1 MTWLASLWLVVWLA
15 VAALPVALPNT
26 PAIAHSQDLAML
38 QVTELGEGQYTWSW
52 STKPTLLGAVDL
64 KPRFPPHCEVE
75 GVSIE
80 CGETGMVGRLGF
92 DGIGTELSGAIFRLR
107 LLNGDVQVHTL
118 TAAQPVAEVAP
129 NFKADSWAGRVGI
142 FNSYVAI
149 GIKHIMLGIDHLL
162 FVLGLMWVAS
172 HGWTLF
178 KTITAFTLAHTVS
191 LAAVTFGW
199 VGISEPFVNALI
211 ALSIVFIAIEA
222 MNAREKRTSLTLRFP
237 WIVSFFFGLLHGLG
251 FASALVHLGLSEGAR
266 PLALLAFNVGVEIGQ
281 IAFVLFVLALLWSYR
296 VMRVRWPVWA
306 QEGPIYAV
314 GGLAAL
320 WFFQRVEILLG
331 A

>member
-1 MTWLASLWLVVWLA
+1 MIRRLLLAILFCGGVLFILPA
-15 VAALPVALPNT
+15 PAAL
-26 PAIAHSQDLAML
+26 AHSQDLAAL
-38 QVTELGEGQYTWSW
+38 QVTELGEGRYTWAW
-52 STKPTLLGAVDL
+52 RTKPTLLGATDVQPQFPSHCVVD
-64 KPRFPPHCEVE
+64 
-75 GVSIE
+75 GATID
-80 CGETGMVGRLGF
+80 CGATGLVGRIGF
-92 DGIGTELSGAIFRLR
+92 DGVGVELSGAIFRIQSLD
-107 LLNGDVQVHTL
+107 GSVQVHTL
-118 TAAQPVAEVAP
+118 TAAQPTAEAAP
-129 NFKADSWAGRVGI
+129 SFNTDTWAGKLGV
-142 FNSYVAI
+142 FNAYVAI
-149 GIKHIMLGIDHLL
+149 GIEHIMLGVDHLL

-172 HGWTLF
+172 SGWTLF

-199 VGISEPFVNALI
+199 IGVSEAYVNALI
-211 ALSIVFIAIEA
+211 ALSIVFIAVEA
-222 MNAREKRTSLTLRFP
+222 MNARENRTSLTLKYP

-251 FASALVHLGLSEGAR
+251 FASALVQLGLPENAR

-281 IAFVLFVLALLWSYR
+281 IAFVLLALALLWSYR

-320 WFFQRVEILLG
+320 WFMQRVEILVG